1 MKGGKALRML
11 ARSPEV
17 VFLNPPCALGGSIR
31 GKSVGLLLLL
41 GTCLEQALG
50 ESAAAAM
57 TTSETKRPQYL
68 WNWMRWSGV
77 EWRGGRGRGG
87 QTEERTTCFVRFSTA
102 SV

>member
-41 GTCLEQALG
+41 GTCLDGASARRVGGGGDDDVRDE
-50 ESAAAAM
+50 AAAIFV
-57 TTSETKRPQYL
+57 EL
-68 WNWMRWSGV
+68 DEVEWSG
-77 EWRGGRGRGG
+77 EGWAWAWR
-87 QTEERTTCFVRFSTA
+87 TN
-102 SV
+102 

>member
-41 GTCLEQALG
+41 GTCLDGASARRVGGGDDDVRDE
-50 ESAAAAM
+50 AAAIFVELDEVEGWAWR
-57 TTSETKRPQYL
+57 TDKRALPAFPWHMSRAL
-68 WNWMRWSGV
+68 CHVSN
-77 EWRGGRGRGG
+77 
-87 QTEERTTCFVRFSTA
+87 T
-102 SV
+102 